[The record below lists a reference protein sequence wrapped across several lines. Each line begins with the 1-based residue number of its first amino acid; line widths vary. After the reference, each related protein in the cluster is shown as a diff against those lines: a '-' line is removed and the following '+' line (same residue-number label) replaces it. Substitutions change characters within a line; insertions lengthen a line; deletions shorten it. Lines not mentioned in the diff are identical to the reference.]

1 MTSSDMVVCTL
12 CYDEGVSKD
21 ASAVTWCT
29 ECEGFLCIDCERH
42 HQKSKMSKD
51 HKTIS
56 SEVYKKLP
64 KCMQETKSQ
73 CRDHKNKFELY
84 CSFHACPCCV
94 QCVTDKHLKC
104 QDIKPLS
111 DILREIKSS
120 ASVQLLEKDL
130 TDVKGNFEET
140 ISYLK
145 NRMNTSNIQKTKAA
159 EKIRFIKTSI
169 DDFLTKIEQE
179 MLADLET
186 KHSKLDLKM
195 NRLLQQLE
203 HQANQIDKWLSGFS
217 EMTRFATELQMYVG
231 LLEIEKVTSEADKYI
246 EDLRNGK
253 HLDENNLEV
262 TITSSLQS
270 ILKDVKAL
278 GKVDINS
285 SQSSLRI
292 KAGRKDQAQDLV
304 RLVPRIEEI
313 KPTILRTLII
323 PKGMDIA
330 NVFACIILP
339 DGRFIILDNHDVD
352 GQLLLFSN
360 DGMFIRQVSTFP
372 GESYDACFV
381 KNNTV
386 AVLFGS
392 SNKITLVDIE
402 MNEITK
408 KLNFQVSVVQ

>member
-1 MTSSDMVVCTL
+1 
-12 CYDEGVSKD
+12 
-21 ASAVTWCT
+21 
-29 ECEGFLCIDCERH
+29 
-42 HQKSKMSKD
+42 
-51 HKTIS
+51 
-56 SEVYKKLP
+56 
-64 KCMQETKSQ
+64 
-73 CRDHKNKFELY
+73 
-84 CSFHACPCCV
+84 
-94 QCVTDKHLKC
+94 
-104 QDIKPLS
+104 
-111 DILREIKSS
+111 
-120 ASVQLLEKDL
+120 
-130 TDVKGNFEET
+130 
-140 ISYLK
+140 
-145 NRMNTSNIQKTKAA
+145 MNTSNIQKTKAA

-179 MLADLET
+179 ILADLET

-231 LLEIEKVTSEADKYI
+231 LLEIEIVTSEADKYI
-246 EDLRNGK
+246 EDLKNGK

-262 TITSSLQS
+262 TISSSLQS
-270 ILKDVKAL
+270 ILKDVKEL
-278 GKVDINS
+278 GKVDIKS
-285 SQSSLRI
+285 SPSTLRI

-313 KPTILRTLII
+313 KPIILRTLII

-392 SNKITLVDIE
+392 SNEITLVDIE
-402 MNEITK
+402 KNEITDK
-408 KLNFQVSVVQ
+408 IKLPGFSGSIACDGQVLVTSAEGCSIVNLNDMSHTALNFQIDEIALFKGNIYGTYYSKIYCYKSTGEVLWELQHQDIVQPIGIELDVNGFIYIVSNGNDSIVVVSPDGKTCKTILFFFV